1 LPALSWTWDR
11 QPGNAR
17 HAPFDAFAGGVSGG
31 IEGFRMHIAEGTKF
45 RRGVPAGEP
54 RMRAAAGDRATMS
67 TALPDAVR
75 GKAGDRLVRLECL
88 RGFAALYVFVVHIA
102 QYVVKPEGLLAWPF
116 KFGQEAVMLF
126 FLISGFVIFYSYEAA
141 SDKSFGG
148 YLLRRFRR
156 IYPIFLVALGLSAL
170 LHSNDGNFDLRTLL
184 GNVFMLQDFSDT
196 KPGVWFNYYGGN
208 TPLWSLSYEWWFYML
223 FFPIRTRL
231 PEAVQKY
238 VVFGLG
244 VAAIAVYQVWPNQIS
259 LFLGYFMIWWT
270 GAELARAYCR
280 RRTVGFAP
288 VLLLGLTVFAFF
300 LPVWQMLL
308 RGAPAGTIL
317 HVMLEHRYASFYPAL
332 EFRHISFAFAAV
344 VVGLVWQRLGWRGFN
359 AVFSIFA
366 KVAPISY
373 GIYVLHLPIVTSTLL
388 SGVPVPVEV
397 AGYVATVFILAALA
411 EGPFQRWVNRLL
423 SPSSAR
429 RRGRQESSPRLAV
442 GGPLQNAVEP

>member
-1 LPALSWTWDR
+1 VRA
-11 QPGNAR
+11 
-17 HAPFDAFAGGVSGG
+17 DATG
-31 IEGFRMHIAEGTKF
+31 IEAI
-45 RRGVPAGEP
+45 PAP
-54 RMRAAAGDRATMS
+54 ARS
-67 TALPDAVR
+67 TVAPARKV
-75 GKAGDRLVRLECL
+75 GDRLVRLECL

-126 FLISGFVIFYSYEAA
+126 FLISGFVIFYSYEVA

-156 IYPIFLVALGLSAL
+156 IYPIFLLALGLSAL
-170 LHSNDGNFDLRTLL
+170 LRANDGSFDVRTLL
-184 GNVFMLQDFSDT
+184 GNLFMLQDFSAT

-244 VAAIAVYQVWPNQIS
+244 AVAIAVYQAWPNQIS

-270 GAELARAYCR
+270 GVEMARAYCR
-280 RRTVGFAP
+280 GRSVGIMP
-288 VLLLGLTVFAFF
+288 VLLMALTVFGFF
-300 LPVWQMLL
+300 VPVWLTLL
-308 RGAPAGTIL
+308 RGASATTIG
-317 HVMLEHRYASFYPAL
+317 HVLLEHRYASFHPAL
-332 EFRHISFAFAAV
+332 EFRHTSFAFAAV
-344 VVGLVWQRLGWRGFN
+344 VVGLVWQRLGWRGFD
-359 AVFSIFA
+359 AIFSVFS

-388 SGVPVPVEV
+388 SGLPLPVEV
-397 AGYVATVFILAALA
+397 AGYVAATVILATLA
-411 EGPFQRWVNRLL
+411 EGPFQQWVNRLL
-423 SPSSAR
+423 SPSGR
-429 RRGRQESSPRLAV
+429 RRPRLTV